1 MMTLAEENY
10 LKAIYNLSQRDGSN
24 NATVSTL
31 SEILKVKLPTVNSMV
46 NKLAEK
52 NWVEYTKYKGFALT
66 EKGNKKALEVI
77 RKHRLTELFLVKI
90 MGFGWEGVHE
100 IAEEVEHIKSPAF
113 FEKMDLILSNPKY
126 DPHGTPIPDKN
137 GMLPKNNLKLL
148 SESEP
153 GETLSFI
160 AVADSSSDFLS
171 YLSRVGITLYCKI
184 AIIEREIFDG
194 LLKIKID
201 QKVLTI
207 SSQVADKILVG
218 E

>member
-1 MMTLAEENY
+1 
-10 LKAIYNLSQRDGSN
+10 
-24 NATVSTL
+24 
-31 SEILKVKLPTVNSMV
+31 MV

-90 MGFGWEGVHE
+90 MGFGWEEVHE